1 MNVFC
6 FNICNVFEC
15 LPPWP
20 ALYSFSE
27 SKPRPPPWS
36 PVLTP
41 AQLQFSV
48 LWLRQIKAI
57 GRQSP
62 ALASPPPPPPNI
74 QPWPELRVTS
84 NIWPPEPGPRPAH
97 TLLCLCS
104 AHPAII
110 ATKHSFWLP
119 ETKLPPGLS
128 TPSSLSTDTHTHH
141 RAEIIP
147 DTECC
152 SSQPALSPSSSCC
165 WQDSVV
171 LGQPTS

>member
-6 FNICNVFEC
+6 FNICNVFGC

-48 LWLRQIKAI
+48 LWLRQIKASPQLSPRLRLRLLTSSL
-57 GRQSP
+57 GQSSGWLP
-62 ALASPPPPPPNI
+62 
-74 QPWPELRVTS
+74 TS
-84 NIWPPEPGPRPAH
+84 GHRSQGQTSSH
-97 TLLCLCS
+97 SHLSLLCS
-104 AHPAII
+104 PRYHRHQAQ
-110 ATKHSFWLP
+110 FWLP